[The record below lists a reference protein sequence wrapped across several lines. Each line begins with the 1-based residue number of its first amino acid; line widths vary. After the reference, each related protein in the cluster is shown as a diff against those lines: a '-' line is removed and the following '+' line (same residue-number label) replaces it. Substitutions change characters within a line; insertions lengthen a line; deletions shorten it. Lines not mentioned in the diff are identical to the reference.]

1 MYEDRTS
8 AEVIAD
14 SIWDGVRLTSMR
26 VTLPNIIHKHLLRHR
41 LFSEEDGD
49 TDASFSFESQRA
61 APVKKHTNRTE
72 ADPFV
77 PLTWRANDKG
87 MSPSDYLDAE
97 TSEWMR
103 EKHYEILEFVAAR
116 VREMEA
122 RNLHKEQANRYLEPF
137 QWTTCIITSTN
148 WENFFNQRIHPAAQE
163 EMRILGRAMRK
174 ALDESEPVEREIHVP
189 FESDIIAAYRRAN
202 GVGPMDEKIVIQS
215 VARCA
220 RVSYGRELEEKTY
233 EEDVNLVVRLLKAG
247 HASPFE
253 HVGIVMP
260 ETALPYK
267 QVAAA
272 LRRADHLGNFEYPW
286 SQLRHHVKEYLPT
299 IAARLDSEHST

>member
-14 SIWDGVRLTSMR
+14 SIWDGVRITSMR

-41 LFSEEDGD
+41 LFSEEDGS

-61 APVKKHTNRTE
+61 APVKKHTNKTE
-72 ADPFV
+72 ADPFE
-77 PLTWRANDKG
+77 PLTWRVNDKG
-87 MSPSDYLDAE
+87 MSPSEYLDEE
-97 TSEWMR
+97 TSAWMR
-103 EKHYEILEFVAAR
+103 EKHYEILEFTAAR

-163 EMRILGRAMRK
+163 EMQILGLAMRL
-174 ALDESEPVEREIHVP
+174 ALDESTPWNGHLHIP
-189 FESDIIAAYRRAN
+189 FESDMRITS
-202 GVGPMDEKIVIQS
+202 DEEMMIRS

-220 RVSYGRELEEKTY
+220 RVSYGREMEEKTF
-233 EEDVNLVVRLLKAG
+233 EEDADLVVRLLKAG
-247 HASPFE
+247 HFSPFE
-253 HVGIVMP
+253 HVSWAVD
-260 ETALPYK
+260 ETLYSPHVK
-267 QVAAA
+267 RNV
-272 LRRADHLGNFEYPW
+272 RAEHVGNFQFPW
-286 SQLRHHVKEYLPT
+286 RQLRHDWKRFLPT
-299 IAARLDSEHST
+299 IAAKVDSEHST